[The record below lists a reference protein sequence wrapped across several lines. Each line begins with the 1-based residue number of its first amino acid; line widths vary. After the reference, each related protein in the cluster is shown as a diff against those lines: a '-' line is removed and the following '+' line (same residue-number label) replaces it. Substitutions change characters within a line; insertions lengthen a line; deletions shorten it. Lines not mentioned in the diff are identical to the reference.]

1 MDANISIPQEE
12 IAAFCERWGVSEFA
26 LFGSVLRDDFTDDSD
41 VDVLVEFPD
50 GPTPGLFGFVR
61 MADELEELF
70 GRKVDLVTRASV
82 EQSPNYIRRKAVLE
96 SAQVVYA
103 A

>member
-1 MDANISIPQEE
+1 MNANISIPQEE

-26 LFGSVLRDDFTDDSD
+26 LFGSALRDDFTDDSD
-41 VDVLVEFPD
+41 VDVLVEFAP
-50 GPTPGLFGFVR
+50 GRTPGLAFVT
-61 MADELEELF
+61 MADELETLF
-70 GRKVDLVTRASV
+70 DRKVDLVTRNAV
-82 EQSPNYIRRKAVLE
+82 ENSRNPNRRKSILE